1 MSKQTDAEEIRQLEV
16 LEALEE
22 QPDAR
27 QIDLASQLG
36 VAVGTVNWILKRMAQ
51 KGYVKI
57 KRIGQW
63 NWQYLLTPK
72 GVAEK
77 AKLTQLY
84 LKESMRVYRQVRSD
98 AREMLQSVQDR
109 GYGSVRLIGKEGSDL
124 IDICKLTALE
134 LGLQPVNDADLS
146 RGDPIPAIKIDGK
159 TINISWPSTESGDS
173 A

>member
-1 MSKQTDAEEIRQLEV
+1 MSKQTGTEEIRQLEM

-27 QIDLASQLG
+27 QVDLASQLG

-98 AREMLQSVQDR
+98 ARELLQHVQDR
-109 GYGSVRLIGKEGSDL
+109 GYGSVRLIGEEGSDL

-134 LGLQPVNDADLS
+134 LGLQPVNDADLN
-146 RGDPIPAIKIDGK
+146 RGDSIPSIKIDGK
-159 TINISWPSTESGDS
+159 TLNISWPATESGGS
-173 A
+173 V